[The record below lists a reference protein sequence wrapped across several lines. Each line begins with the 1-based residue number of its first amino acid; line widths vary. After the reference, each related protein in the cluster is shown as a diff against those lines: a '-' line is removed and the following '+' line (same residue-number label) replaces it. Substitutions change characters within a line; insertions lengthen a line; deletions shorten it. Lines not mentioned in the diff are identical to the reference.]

1 MNTIL
6 LITLLTAA
14 LAIVLAFTRQS
25 QTANSKPAA
34 RSARPFWDLG
44 VGIWNLRAKRALT
57 PLANIGEG
65 AWRGRKTYMSSTPL
79 AERYLLG
86 ALGADPA
93 HIVAAGE
100 TDIPIGV
107 ITDESS
113 GDGSPVN
120 VNLLGTIDETQL
132 MVAAVP
138 ITAGDF
144 LVPAAAGRV
153 QPMPAAAGK
162 YNVVGRA
169 LTTAPAAGELV
180 VADPCPH
187 QRAV

>member
-1 MNTIL
+1 MITI
-6 LITLLTAA
+6 ITLLIAA
-14 LAIVLAFTRQS
+14 LAIVLAAPVINR
-25 QTANSKPAA
+25 
-34 RSARPFWDLG
+34 RR
-44 VGIWNLRAKRALT
+44 LT
-57 PLANIGEG
+57 PLANISEG
-65 AWRGRKTYMSSTPL
+65 TWHGRKTYMSSSPL

-100 TDIPIGV
+100 ADIPIGV
-107 ITDESS
+107 ITDEST

-120 VNLLGTIDETQL
+120 VTLFGSTGETQL

-144 LVPAAAGRV
+144 LVPAAGGRV
-153 QPMPAAAGK
+153 QPMPADAGK

-180 VADPCPH
+180 AADPMLH
-187 QRAV
+187 QRTV